1 MHGDMSEL
9 FAAPSV
15 VRQDRADGSVL
26 LTSPE
31 PLAPHPASAAEWLRS
46 WAAKEPSYPCVA
58 QRRADGGWEVL
69 SYGEVLAAA
78 KSVGQALLDRGLSAE
93 RPLMILSGNSIG
105 HFLMTMG
112 AYPAGVPVV
121 PVSVAYSLQS
131 KDHERVRVLSDLVQ
145 PGAVYVETVA
155 PFAAAIGA
163 LAGDPLVIA
172 GKGGPGEGGLNEHSL
187 PALLATAPDAAL
199 DESLAS
205 LTAASVAK
213 ILFTSGSTGTPKG
226 VVTTHEM
233 LCANQQMMRQAWPFL
248 TQERPVLV
256 DWLPW
261 SHTFGGS
268 HNMNMVLAN
277 GGTLYIDEG
286 RPAPGLIAATLAN
299 YRDVSPTMAFNV
311 PAGYAQLVPALEA
324 DHELAGQFFA
334 RIRLV
339 FNAAA
344 ALPSALRSRLEKLAR
359 EVTGRDIPVT
369 GSWGTTETA
378 PAATT
383 AHFGYTD
390 GRCIGNPL
398 PGVTLKLVPDDPGVY
413 EIRVRGVAVT
423 PGYLSRSDPAATAFD
438 DEGFYCP
445 GDAVSFADPAD
456 PARGLLFRGRLA
468 EDFKLSTGT
477 FVRVG
482 ALRTALLSAAPVL
495 GDAVITGQDRDMA
508 GALAWLNLAE
518 LPEGLAGAWLDDG
531 PVLHSPQFAEY
542 LAALLAALNSGQG
555 SAGRIE
561 RLIVLAQPA
570 SLDDGEVT
578 DKGYLNQRR
587 VLANRAELVELLY
600 GDPVPEKVITPARK
614 RSRAL

>member
-1 MHGDMSEL
+1 MHGEMSEL

-31 PLAPHPASAAEWLRS
+31 PLAPYPATAAEWLRS
-46 WAAKEPSYPCVA
+46 WAAAEAAYPCVA
-58 QRRADGGWEVL
+58 QRTAGGSWDVL

-78 KSVGQALLDRGLSAE
+78 SSVSQALLDRGLSAE

-105 HFLMTMG
+105 HFLVTMG
-112 AYPAGVPVV
+112 AYLAGVPVV

-131 KDHERVRVLSDLVQ
+131 KDHERVRVIGGLVQ

-172 GKGGPGEGGLNEHSL
+172 GEGGPEEHSL
-187 PALLATAPDAAL
+187 PTLLATAPAAAV
-199 DESLAS
+199 EEAFAS
-205 LTAASVAK
+205 VTGASVAK
-213 ILFTSGSTGTPKG
+213 ILFTSGSTGIPKG
-226 VVTTHEM
+226 VLTTHEM

-248 TQERPVLV
+248 AEERPVLV

-299 YRDVSPTMAFNV
+299 YQDVSPTMAFNV

-324 DHELAGQFFA
+324 DHELAGQFFT

-344 ALPSALRSRLEKLAR
+344 ALPSALRGRLETLAR
-359 EVTGRDIPVT
+359 EVTGREVPVT

-383 AHFGYTD
+383 AHFGYAD

-398 PGVTLKLVPDDPGVY
+398 PGVTLKLVPDDADVY

-423 PGYLSRSDPAATAFD
+423 AGYLNRPDLAAAAFD
-438 DEGFYCP
+438 EEGFYCP

-482 ALRTALLSAAPVL
+482 ALRTALLSAAPII
-495 GDAVITGQDRDMA
+495 GDAVITGQDRDTV
-508 GALAWLNLAE
+508 GALAWLNPAE
-518 LPEGLAGAWLDDG
+518 LPKGLAGARPGDG
-531 PVLHSPQFAEY
+531 PVLYSPQLAEH
-542 LAALLAALNSGQG
+542 LGALLATLNSGQG

-570 SLDDGEVT
+570 SLDDGEIT
-578 DKGYLNQRR
+578 DKGYVNQRR

-600 GDPVPEKVITPARK
+600 GDPVPEVVITPARK
-614 RSRAL
+614 RSHAV

>member
-1 MHGDMSEL
+1 MSEL

-15 VRQDRADGSVL
+15 VRQARADGSVL

-31 PLAPHPASAAEWLRS
+31 PLAPYPATAAQWLRAWAAAEP
-46 WAAKEPSYPCVA
+46 ACPCVA
-58 QRRADGGWEVL
+58 QRTAGGSWEVR
-69 SYGEVLAAA
+69 SYDEVLAAA
-78 KSVGQALLDRGLSAE
+78 NSVGQALLDRGLSAE

-105 HFLMTMG
+105 HFLVTMG
-112 AYPAGVPVV
+112 AYLAGVPVL

-131 KDHERVRVLSDLVQ
+131 KDHERLRVIGDLVQ

-172 GKGGPGEGGLNEHSL
+172 GEGGLEEHSL
-187 PALLATAPDAAL
+187 PTLLATPAGAAL
-199 DESLAS
+199 EEAFAS
-205 LTAASVAK
+205 VTGASVAK
-213 ILFTSGSTGTPKG
+213 ILFTSGSTGIPKG
-226 VVTTHEM
+226 VLTTHEM

-248 TQERPVLV
+248 AEERPVLV

-334 RIRLV
+334 RVRLV

-344 ALPSALRSRLEKLAR
+344 ALPSTLRNRLETLAR
-359 EVTGRDIPVT
+359 DVTGRDIPVT

-383 AHFGYTD
+383 AHFGYAD

-398 PGVTLKLVPDDPGVY
+398 PGVTLKLVPADPDVY

-423 PGYLSRSDPAATAFD
+423 PGYLSRPDLAGAAFD

-482 ALRTALLSAAPVL
+482 ALRTALLSAAPII
-495 GDAVITGQDRDMA
+495 GDAVITGEGRDTI
-508 GALAWLNLAE
+508 GALAWLNSAE
-518 LPEGLAGAWLDDG
+518 LPESLAGTWLSHG
-531 PVLHSPQFAEY
+531 PVLHSAQLAEHMG
-542 LAALLAALNSGQG
+542 ALLAALNSGQG
-555 SAGRIE
+555 SAARIE
-561 RLIVLAQPA
+561 RLIVLAQAA
-570 SLDDGEVT
+570 SLDDGEIT
-578 DKGYLNQRR
+578 DKGYVNQRR

-600 GDPVPEKVITPARK
+600 GEPVPDNVITPARK
-614 RSRAL
+614 RSHAL

>member
-1 MHGDMSEL
+1 MHGEMSEL

-31 PLAPHPASAAEWLRS
+31 PLAPYPATAAEWLRS
-46 WAAKEPSYPCVA
+46 WAAAEAPYPCVA
-58 QRRADGGWEVL
+58 QRTAGGSWEVL

-78 KSVGQALLDRGLSAE
+78 NSVSQALLDRGLSAE

-105 HFLMTMG
+105 HFLVTMG
-112 AYPAGVPVV
+112 AYLAGVPVV

-131 KDHERVRVLSDLVQ
+131 KDHERLRVIGGLVQ
-145 PGAVYVETVA
+145 PGAVYVETVV

-172 GKGGPGEGGLNEHSL
+172 GEGGPKEHSL
-187 PALLATAPDAAL
+187 PTLLATAAAVV
-199 DESLAS
+199 EEEEEEETSAS
-205 LTAASVAK
+205 VTGASVAK
-213 ILFTSGSTGTPKG
+213 ILFTSGSTGIPKG
-226 VVTTHEM
+226 VLTTHEM
-233 LCANQQMMRQAWPFL
+233 LCANQEMMRQAWPFL
-248 TQERPVLV
+248 AEERPVLV

-286 RPAPGLIAATLAN
+286 RPAPSLIAATLAN

-324 DHELAGQFFA
+324 DHELARQFFA

-344 ALPSALRSRLEKLAR
+344 ALPSALRGRLETLAR
-359 EVTGRDIPVT
+359 EVTGRDVPVT

-383 AHFGYTD
+383 AHFGYAD

-398 PGVTLKLVPDDPGVY
+398 PGVTLKLVPDDADVY

-423 PGYLSRSDPAATAFD
+423 PGYLSRPDLATAAFD

-482 ALRTALLSAAPVL
+482 ALRTALLSAAPVI
-495 GDAVITGQDRDMA
+495 GDAVITGQDRDTV
-508 GALAWLNLAE
+508 GALTWLNPAE
-518 LPEGLAGAWLDDG
+518 LPEDLAGTWLNDG
-531 PVLHSPQFAEY
+531 PVLYSPQLAEH
-542 LAALLAALNSGQG
+542 LGALLATLNCGQG

-570 SLDDGEVT
+570 SLDDGEIT
-578 DKGYLNQRR
+578 DKGYVNQRR

-600 GDPVPEKVITPARK
+600 ADQVPEKVITPARK
-614 RSRAL
+614 RSHAV

>member
-1 MHGDMSEL
+1 MPGEMSEL

-26 LTSPE
+26 LTSPQ
-31 PLAPHPASAAEWLRS
+31 PLAPYPATAGEWLRS
-46 WAAKEPSYPCVA
+46 WAAAEAAYPCVA
-58 QRRADGGWEVL
+58 QRSAGGSWEVL

-78 KSVGQALLDRGLSAE
+78 NSVGQALLDRGLSAQ
-93 RPLMILSGNSIG
+93 RPLLILSGNSIG
-105 HFLMTMG
+105 HFLVTMG
-112 AYPAGVPVV
+112 AYLAGVPVV

-131 KDHERVRVLSDLVQ
+131 KDHERLRVIAGLVQ

-172 GKGGPGEGGLNEHSL
+172 GEGGQQEHSL
-187 PALLATAPDAAL
+187 PALLATRAAVQEETPAPV
-199 DESLAS
+199 
-205 LTAASVAK
+205 TGASVAK
-213 ILFTSGSTGTPKG
+213 ILFTSGSTGIPKG
-226 VVTTHEM
+226 VLTTHQM

-248 TQERPVLV
+248 AEERPVLV

-286 RPAPGLIAATLAN
+286 RPAPSLIAATLAN
-299 YRDVSPTMAFNV
+299 YRDVSPTMVFNV

-334 RIRLV
+334 RVRLV

-344 ALPSALRSRLEKLAR
+344 ALPSALRVRLETLAR
-359 EVTGRDIPVT
+359 EVTGRDVPVT

-383 AHFGYTD
+383 AHFGYAD

-398 PGVTLKLVPDDPGVY
+398 PGVTLKLVRDEADVY

-423 PGYLSRSDPAATAFD
+423 PGYLSRPDLATAAFD

-482 ALRTALLSAAPVL
+482 ALRTALLSAAPVI
-495 GDAVITGQDRDMA
+495 GDAVITGQDRDTV
-508 GALAWLNLAE
+508 GALAWLNPAE
-518 LPEGLAGAWLDDG
+518 LPESLAGAQLSDE
-531 PVLHSPQFAEY
+531 PVLYSPPLAEH
-542 LAALLAALNSGQG
+542 LGAVLAALNSGQG
-555 SAGRIE
+555 SASRIE
-561 RLIVLAQPA
+561 RLIVAAQPA
-570 SLDDGEVT
+570 SLDDGEIT
-578 DKGYLNQRR
+578 DKGYVNQRR

-600 GDPVPEKVITPARK
+600 GDPVPEGVITPARK
-614 RSRAL
+614 RSHAV

>member
-1 MHGDMSEL
+1 MHGELSEL

-31 PLAPHPASAAEWLRS
+31 PLAPYPATAAAWLRS
-46 WAAKEPSYPCVA
+46 WAATQAAYPCVA
-58 QRRADGGWEVL
+58 QRTAGGSWEVL

-78 KSVGQALLDRGLSAE
+78 SSVGQALLDRGLSAE

-112 AYPAGVPVV
+112 AYLAGVPVV

-131 KDHERVRVLSDLVQ
+131 KDHERLRVIGDLVQ

-155 PFAAAIGA
+155 PFAPAIGV
-163 LAGDPLVIA
+163 LAGHPLVMA
-172 GKGGPGEGGLNEHSL
+172 GEGGLKEHSL
-187 PALLATAPDAAL
+187 PALLATTAAAPAEEAF
-199 DESLAS
+199 AS
-205 LTAASVAK
+205 VTGASVAK
-213 ILFTSGSTGTPKG
+213 ILFTSGSTGIPKG
-226 VVTTHEM
+226 VLTTHEM

-248 TQERPVLV
+248 AEERPVLV

-286 RPAPGLIAATLAN
+286 RPAPSLIAATLAN

-311 PAGYAQLVPALEA
+311 PAGYAQLVPVLEA
-324 DHELAGQFFA
+324 DHELAGRFFA

-344 ALPSALRSRLEKLAR
+344 ALPSALRNRLETLAR
-359 EVTGRDIPVT
+359 QVTGRDVPVT

-383 AHFGYTD
+383 AHFGYAD

-398 PGVTLKLVPDDPGVY
+398 PGVTLKLVPDDPGIY

-423 PGYLSRSDPAATAFD
+423 PGYLSRPDLAAAAFD
-438 DEGFYCP
+438 EEGFYCP
-445 GDAVSFADPAD
+445 GDAVAFADPAD

-482 ALRTALLSAAPVL
+482 ALRTALLSAAPVI
-495 GDAVITGQDRDMA
+495 GDAVITGQDRDA
-508 GALAWLNLAE
+508 VGALAWLNPAE
-518 LPEGLAGAWLDDG
+518 LPEDLAGTWLNDG
-531 PVLHSPQFAEY
+531 PVLYSLPLAEHLGAR
-542 LAALLAALNSGQG
+542 LAELNSGQG

-570 SLDDGEVT
+570 SLDGGEIT
-578 DKGYLNQRR
+578 DKGYVNQRR

-600 GDPVPEKVITPARK
+600 GDPVPEQVITPARK
-614 RSRAL
+614 RSHAV

>member
-1 MHGDMSEL
+1 MHGEMSGL
-9 FAAPSV
+9 FAAPSA

-31 PLAPHPASAAEWLRS
+31 PLAPYPATAGQWLRS
-46 WAAKEPSYPCVA
+46 WAAAEAAYPCVA
-58 QRRADGGWEVL
+58 QRTAGGSWEVL

-78 KSVGQALLDRGLSAE
+78 NSVSQALLDRGLSAE
-93 RPLMILSGNSIG
+93 RPLLILSGNSIG
-105 HFLMTMG
+105 HFLVTMG
-112 AYPAGVPVV
+112 AYLAGVPVV

-131 KDHERVRVLSDLVQ
+131 KDHERLRVIGDLVR
-145 PGAVYVETVA
+145 PGAVYAETVA

-172 GKGGPGEGGLNEHSL
+172 GEGGPEEHSL
-187 PALLATAPDAAL
+187 PTLLAAAAAADEVSAPV
-199 DESLAS
+199 
-205 LTAASVAK
+205 TGASVAK
-213 ILFTSGSTGTPKG
+213 ILFTSGSTGIPKG
-226 VVTTHEM
+226 VLTTHQM

-248 TQERPVLV
+248 AEERPVLV

-286 RPAPGLIAATLAN
+286 RPAPSLIAATLAN

-324 DHELAGQFFA
+324 DPELAGQFFA

-344 ALPSALRSRLEKLAR
+344 ALPSALRGRLETLAR
-359 EVTGRDIPVT
+359 EVTGRDVPVT

-383 AHFGYTD
+383 AHFGYAD

-398 PGVTLKLVPDDPGVY
+398 PGVTLKLVPDEREVY

-423 PGYLSRSDPAATAFD
+423 PGYLSRPDLATTAFD

-482 ALRTALLSAAPVL
+482 ALRTALLSAAPVI
-495 GDAVITGQDRDMA
+495 GDAVITGPDRDTV
-508 GALAWLNLAE
+508 GALAWLNPAE
-518 LPEGLAGAWLDDG
+518 LPPSLAGAQLGDG
-531 PVLHSPQFAEY
+531 PVLYSPQLAEH
-542 LAALLAALNSGQG
+542 LGALLATLNSGQG
-555 SAGRIE
+555 SASRIE
-561 RLIVLAQPA
+561 RLIVAAQPA
-570 SLDDGEVT
+570 SLDDGEIT
-578 DKGYLNQRR
+578 DKGYVNQRR
-587 VLANRAELVELLY
+587 VLANRPELVELLY

-614 RSRAL
+614 RSHAV

>member
-1 MHGDMSEL
+1 M
-9 FAAPSV
+9 
-15 VRQDRADGSVL
+15 
-26 LTSPE
+26 
-31 PLAPHPASAAEWLRS
+31 
-46 WAAKEPSYPCVA
+46 A
-58 QRRADGGWEVL
+58 QRTTGGPWEVL

-78 KSVGQALLDRGLSAE
+78 SSVGQALVDRGLSAE
-93 RPLMILSGNSIG
+93 HPLMILSGNSIG

-112 AYPAGVPVV
+112 AYLAGVPVV

-131 KDHERVRVLSDLVQ
+131 KDHERLRVIGDLVR

-172 GKGGPGEGGLNEHSL
+172 GEGGPKEHSL
-187 PALLATAPDAAL
+187 PTLLATAAAAV
-199 DESLAS
+199 EEETSAS
-205 LTAASVAK
+205 VTGASVAK
-213 ILFTSGSTGTPKG
+213 ILFTSGSTGIPKG
-226 VVTTHEM
+226 VLTTHEM

-248 TQERPVLV
+248 AEERPVLV

-286 RPAPGLIAATLAN
+286 RPAPSLIGATLAN
-299 YRDVSPTMAFNV
+299 YREVSPTMAFNV

-324 DHELAGQFFA
+324 DHELAAQFFA

-344 ALPSALRSRLEKLAR
+344 ALPSALRSRLETLAR
-359 EVTGRDIPVT
+359 EVTGRDVPVT

-383 AHFGYTD
+383 AHFGYAD

-423 PGYLSRSDPAATAFD
+423 PGYLSRPDLATAAFD

-482 ALRTALLSAAPVL
+482 ALRTALLSAAPVI
-495 GDAVITGQDRDMA
+495 GDAVITGQDRDTA
-508 GALAWLNLAE
+508 GALVWLNPAE
-518 LPEGLAGAWLDDG
+518 LPEDLAGTWLDDG
-531 PVLHSPQFAEY
+531 PVLYSPPLAEH
-542 LAALLAALNSGQG
+542 LGALLATLNSGQG

-570 SLDDGEVT
+570 SLDDGEIT
-578 DKGYLNQRR
+578 DKGYVNQRR

-600 GDPVPEKVITPARK
+600 ADPVPEQVITPARK
-614 RSRAL
+614 RSHAV

>member
-1 MHGDMSEL
+1 MHGEMSEL

-31 PLAPHPASAAEWLRS
+31 PLAPYPATAAGWLRS
-46 WAAKEPSYPCVA
+46 WAAAEATYPCVA
-58 QRRADGGWEVL
+58 QRTAGGSWEVL

-78 KSVGQALLDRGLSAE
+78 RSVSQALLDRGLSAE

-105 HFLMTMG
+105 HFLVTMG
-112 AYPAGVPVV
+112 AYLAGVPVV

-131 KDHERVRVLSDLVQ
+131 KDHERLRVIGDLVR
-145 PGAVYVETVA
+145 PGAVYVETLA
-155 PFAAAIGA
+155 PFAAAISA

-172 GKGGPGEGGLNEHSL
+172 KEGGPKEHSL
-187 PALLATAPDAAL
+187 PTLLATTAAAAVEE
-199 DESLAS
+199 ESSAS
-205 LTAASVAK
+205 VTGASVAK
-213 ILFTSGSTGTPKG
+213 ILFTSGSTGIPKG
-226 VVTTHEM
+226 VLTTHEM

-248 TQERPVLV
+248 AQERPVLV

-286 RPAPGLIAATLAN
+286 RPAPSLIAATLAN

-324 DHELAGQFFA
+324 DHELARQFFA

-344 ALPSALRSRLEKLAR
+344 ALPSALRGRLETLAR
-359 EVTGRDIPVT
+359 EVTGRDVPVT

-383 AHFGYTD
+383 AHFGYAD

-398 PGVTLKLVPDDPGVY
+398 PGVTLKLVPDDGDVY
-413 EIRVRGVAVT
+413 EIRVAGVAVT
-423 PGYLSRSDPAATAFD
+423 PGYLSRPDLAATAFD

-445 GDAVSFADPAD
+445 GDAVSFADPGRPGPGTAVPGAAGRRFQVVHWHLRPGGRPAD
-456 PARGLLFRGRLA
+456 C
-468 EDFKLSTGT
+468 
-477 FVRVG
+477 
-482 ALRTALLSAAPVL
+482 
-495 GDAVITGQDRDMA
+495 
-508 GALAWLNLAE
+508 
-518 LPEGLAGAWLDDG
+518 
-531 PVLHSPQFAEY
+531 
-542 LAALLAALNSGQG
+542 AALGG
-555 SAGRIE
+555 TRDRRRRHHRAG
-561 RLIVLAQPA
+561 P
-570 SLDDGEVT
+570 
-578 DKGYLNQRR
+578 
-587 VLANRAELVELLY
+587 
-600 GDPVPEKVITPARK
+600 
-614 RSRAL
+614 

>member
-1 MHGDMSEL
+1 MHGEMSGL

-31 PLAPHPASAAEWLRS
+31 PLAPHPVAAAQWLRS
-46 WAAKEPSYPCVA
+46 WAAVEPSYPCVA
-58 QRRADGGWEVL
+58 QRSAGGGWEVL
-69 SYGEVLAAA
+69 SYGKVLAAA
-78 KSVGQALLDRGLSAE
+78 RSVGQALLGRGLSAE

-112 AYPAGVPVV
+112 AYLAGVPVV

-131 KDHERVRVLSDLVQ
+131 KDHERVRVISGLVQ

-155 PFAAAIGA
+155 PFAAALRA

-172 GKGGPGEGGLNEHSL
+172 GEGGLKEHSL
-187 PALLATAPDAAL
+187 PTLLATAPDAAL
-199 DESLAS
+199 DESFAS

-213 ILFTSGSTGTPKG
+213 ILFTSGSTGIPKG

-248 TQERPVLV
+248 AEERPVLV

-286 RPAPGLIAATLAN
+286 RPAPSLIAATLAN

-359 EVTGRDIPVT
+359 DVTGRDVPVT

-383 AHFGYTD
+383 AHFGYAD

-413 EIRVRGVAVT
+413 EIRVRGVSVT
-423 PGYLSRSDPAATAFD
+423 PGYLSRSDLAATAFD

-482 ALRTALLSAAPVL
+482 ALRTALLSAAPVI
-495 GDAVITGQDRDMA
+495 GDAVITGQDRDMI
-508 GALAWLNLAE
+508 GALAWLNPAE
-518 LPEGLAGAWLDDG
+518 LPEGLAGAWLNDG
-531 PVLHSPQFAEY
+531 PVLYSPQFAEH
-542 LAALLAALNSGQG
+542 LGGLLATLNSGQG

-570 SLDDGEVT
+570 SLDDGEIT
-578 DKGYLNQRR
+578 DKGYVNQRR

-600 GDPVPEKVITPARK
+600 GDPVPGKVITPARK
-614 RSRAL
+614 RSHAL

>member
-1 MHGDMSEL
+1 MHGEMSGL
-9 FAAPSV
+9 FAAPSA

-31 PLAPHPASAAEWLRS
+31 PLAPYPATAGQWLRS
-46 WAAKEPSYPCVA
+46 WAAAEAAYPCVA
-58 QRRADGGWEVL
+58 QRTAGGSWEVL

-78 KSVGQALLDRGLSAE
+78 NSASQALLDRGLRAE
-93 RPLMILSGNSIG
+93 RPLLILSGNSIG
-105 HFLMTMG
+105 HFLVTMG
-112 AYPAGVPVV
+112 AYLAGVPVV

-131 KDHERVRVLSDLVQ
+131 KDHERLRVIGDLVR
-145 PGAVYVETVA
+145 PGAVYAETVA

-172 GKGGPGEGGLNEHSL
+172 GEGAPEEHSL
-187 PALLATAPDAAL
+187 PTLLATAAA
-199 DESLAS
+199 EEVSAPV
-205 LTAASVAK
+205 TGASVAK
-213 ILFTSGSTGTPKG
+213 ILFTSGSTGIPKG
-226 VVTTHEM
+226 VLTTHQM

-248 TQERPVLV
+248 AEERPVLV

-286 RPAPGLIAATLAN
+286 RPAPSLIAATLAN

-324 DHELAGQFFA
+324 DPELAGQFFA

-344 ALPSALRSRLEKLAR
+344 ALPSALRGRLETLAR
-359 EVTGRDIPVT
+359 EVTGRDVPVT

-383 AHFGYTD
+383 AHFGYAD

-398 PGVTLKLVPDDPGVY
+398 PGVTLKLVPDEREVY

-423 PGYLSRSDPAATAFD
+423 PGYLSRPDLATAAFD

-482 ALRTALLSAAPVL
+482 ALRTALLSAAPVI
-495 GDAVITGQDRDMA
+495 GDAVITGPDRDTV
-508 GALAWLNLAE
+508 GALAWLNPAE
-518 LPEGLAGAWLDDG
+518 LPPSLAGAQLGDG
-531 PVLHSPQFAEY
+531 PVLYSPQLAEH
-542 LAALLAALNSGQG
+542 LGALLATLNSGQG
-555 SAGRIE
+555 SASRIE
-561 RLIVLAQPA
+561 RLIVAAQPP
-570 SLDDGEVT
+570 SLDDGEIT
-578 DKGYLNQRR
+578 DKGYVNQRR
-587 VLANRAELVELLY
+587 VLANRPELVELLY

-614 RSRAL
+614 RSHAV

>member
-1 MHGDMSEL
+1 MHGEMSEL

-31 PLAPHPASAAEWLRS
+31 PLAPYPATAAAWLRS
-46 WAAKEPSYPCVA
+46 WAAAEAAYPCVA
-58 QRRADGGWEVL
+58 QRTAGGSWEVL

-78 KSVGQALLDRGLSAE
+78 SSAGRGLLDRGLSAE

-112 AYPAGVPVV
+112 AYLAGVPVV

-131 KDHERVRVLSDLVQ
+131 KDHERLRVIGDLVQ

-155 PFAAAIGA
+155 PFAPAIAA
-163 LAGDPLVIA
+163 LAGHPLVMA
-172 GKGGPGEGGLNEHSL
+172 GEGGLKEHSL
-187 PALLATAPDAAL
+187 PALLATPAAAA
-199 DESLAS
+199 EEKAFAS
-205 LTAASVAK
+205 VTGASVAK

-226 VVTTHEM
+226 VLTTHEM

-248 TQERPVLV
+248 TEERPVLV

-277 GGTLYIDEG
+277 GGTLYLDEG
-286 RPAPGLIAATLAN
+286 RPAPSLIAATLAN

-344 ALPSALRSRLEKLAR
+344 ALPSALRSRLETLAR
-359 EVTGRDIPVT
+359 QVTGRDIPVT

-378 PAATT
+378 PAATA
-383 AHFGYTD
+383 AHFGYAD

-398 PGVTLKLVPDDPGVY
+398 PGVTLKLVPDDPGIY
-413 EIRVRGVAVT
+413 EIRVAGVAVT
-423 PGYLSRSDPAATAFD
+423 PGYLSRPDLTATAFD
-438 DEGFYCP
+438 EEGFYCP

-482 ALRTALLSAAPVL
+482 ALRTALLSAAPVI
-495 GDAVITGQDRDMA
+495 GDAVITGQDRDA
-508 GALAWLNLAE
+508 VGALAWLNPAE
-518 LPEGLAGAWLDDG
+518 LPEDLAGTWLDDG
-531 PVLHSPQFAEY
+531 PVVYSRPLAEH
-542 LAALLAALNSGQG
+542 LGALLAALNSGQG

-570 SLDDGEVT
+570 SLDDGEIT
-578 DKGYLNQRR
+578 DKGYVNQRR
-587 VLANRAELVELLY
+587 VLANRPELVELLY
-600 GDPVPEKVITPARK
+600 SDPVPEKVITPARK
-614 RSRAL
+614 RSHAV

>member
-1 MHGDMSEL
+1 MHGEMSEL

-15 VRQDRADGSVL
+15 IRQDRADGSVL
-26 LTSPE
+26 LTSPQ
-31 PLAPHPASAAEWLRS
+31 PLAPYPATVAEWLRS
-46 WAAKEPSYPCVA
+46 WAAAEAAYPCVA
-58 QRRADGGWEVL
+58 QRRAGGSWEML
-69 SYGEVLAAA
+69 NYGEVVAAA
-78 KSVGQALLDRGLSAE
+78 DSVGQALLDRGLSAQ

-105 HFLMTMG
+105 HFLVTMG
-112 AYPAGVPVV
+112 AYLAGVPVV

-131 KDHERVRVLSDLVQ
+131 KDHERLRVISGLVQ

-155 PFAAAIGA
+155 PFAAAIGV

-172 GKGGPGEGGLNEHSL
+172 GEGGQQEHSL
-187 PALLATAPDAAL
+187 PALLATRAAVG
-199 DESLAS
+199 EKTSAS
-205 LTAASVAK
+205 VTGASVAK
-213 ILFTSGSTGTPKG
+213 ILFTSGSTGIPKG
-226 VVTTHEM
+226 VLTTHQM

-248 TQERPVLV
+248 TEERPVLV

-286 RPAPGLIAATLAN
+286 RPAPSLIAATLAN

-334 RIRLV
+334 RVRLV

-344 ALPSALRSRLEKLAR
+344 ALPSALRVRLETLSR
-359 EVTGRDIPVT
+359 EVTGRDVPVT

-383 AHFGYTD
+383 AHFGYAD

-398 PGVTLKLVPDDPGVY
+398 PGVTLKLVRDDADVY

-423 PGYLSRSDPAATAFD
+423 PGYLNRPDLATAAFD

-482 ALRTALLSAAPVL
+482 ALRTALLSAAPVI
-495 GDAVITGQDRDMA
+495 GDAVITGQDRDTV
-508 GALAWLNLAE
+508 GALAWLNPAE
-518 LPEGLAGAWLDDG
+518 LPESLAGTWLGDG
-531 PVLHSPQFAEY
+531 PVLYSPPLAEH
-542 LAALLAALNSGQG
+542 LGALLAALNSGQG
-555 SAGRIE
+555 SASRIE

-570 SLDDGEVT
+570 SLDDGEIT
-578 DKGYLNQRR
+578 DKGYVNQRR
-587 VLANRAELVELLY
+587 VLAHRAELVELLY
-600 GDPVPEKVITPARK
+600 GDPVPERVITPARK
-614 RSRAL
+614 RSHAL

>member
-1 MHGDMSEL
+1 MHGEISEL

-15 VRQDRADGSVL
+15 VRRDRADGSVV

-31 PLAPHPASAAEWLRS
+31 PLAPYPATAGGWLRS
-46 WAAKEPSYPCVA
+46 WASAEAAYPCVA
-58 QRRADGGWEVL
+58 QRTAGGSWEVL

-78 KSVGQALLDRGLSAE
+78 SSVRQALLDRGLSAE

-105 HFLMTMG
+105 HFLVTMG
-112 AYPAGVPVV
+112 AYLAGVPVV

-131 KDHERVRVLSDLVQ
+131 KDHERLRVIGGLVQ
-145 PGAVYVETVA
+145 PGAVYVETLA

-172 GKGGPGEGGLNEHSL
+172 KEGGPEEHLL
-187 PALLATAPDAAL
+187 PSLLATAPA
-199 DESLAS
+199 
-205 LTAASVAK
+205 TAVEEEPSAWVTGASVAK
-213 ILFTSGSTGTPKG
+213 ILFTSGSTGIPKG
-226 VVTTHEM
+226 VLTTHEM

-248 TQERPVLV
+248 AEERPVLV

-324 DHELAGQFFA
+324 DHELARQFFA

-344 ALPSALRSRLEKLAR
+344 ALPSALRGRLETLAR

-383 AHFGYTD
+383 AHFGYAD

-398 PGVTLKLVPDDPGVY
+398 PGVTLKLVPDDADVY
-413 EIRVRGVAVT
+413 EIRVRGIAVT
-423 PGYLSRSDPAATAFD
+423 PGYLSRPDLATAAFD

-482 ALRTALLSAAPVL
+482 ALRTALLSAAPVI
-495 GDAVITGQDRDMA
+495 GDAVITGQDRDTV
-508 GALAWLNLAE
+508 GALAWLNPAE
-518 LPEGLAGAWLDDG
+518 LPKGLAGAQLSDG
-531 PVLHSPQFAEY
+531 PVLYSPQLAEH
-542 LAALLAALNSGQG
+542 LGTLLATLNSGQG

-570 SLDDGEVT
+570 SLDDGEIT
-578 DKGYLNQRR
+578 DKGYVNQRR

-600 GDPVPEKVITPARK
+600 ADPVPEKVITPARK
-614 RSRAL
+614 RSHAV

>member
-1 MHGDMSEL
+1 MHGEMSEL

-31 PLAPHPASAAEWLRS
+31 PLAHYPATAAGWLRS
-46 WAAKEPSYPCVA
+46 WAAVEATYPCVA
-58 QRRADGGWEVL
+58 QRAAGGSWEVL

-78 KSVGQALLDRGLSAE
+78 KSVSQALIDRGLSAE
-93 RPLMILSGNSIG
+93 RPLMILSGNSIS
-105 HFLMTMG
+105 HFLVTMG
-112 AYPAGVPVV
+112 AYLAGVPVV

-131 KDHERVRVLSDLVQ
+131 KDHERLRVIGGLVQ
-145 PGAVYVETVA
+145 PGAVYVESLA
-155 PFAAAIGA
+155 PFAAAISA

-172 GKGGPGEGGLNEHSL
+172 KEGGPKEHSL
-187 PALLATAPDAAL
+187 PTLLATTAAAAVEE
-199 DESLAS
+199 ESSAS
-205 LTAASVAK
+205 VTGASVAK
-213 ILFTSGSTGTPKG
+213 ILFTSGSTGIPKG
-226 VVTTHEM
+226 VLTTHEM

-248 TQERPVLV
+248 TEERPVLV

-286 RPAPGLIAATLAN
+286 RPAPSLIAATLAN

-334 RIRLV
+334 RVRLV

-344 ALPSALRSRLEKLAR
+344 ALPSALRGRLETLAR
-359 EVTGRDIPVT
+359 EVTGRDVPVT

-383 AHFGYTD
+383 AHFGYAD
-390 GRCIGNPL
+390 GRCVGNPL
-398 PGVTLKLVPDDPGVY
+398 PGVTLKLVPDDADIY
-413 EIRVRGVAVT
+413 EIRVAGVAVT
-423 PGYLSRSDPAATAFD
+423 PGYLRRPDLATTAFD

-482 ALRTALLSAAPVL
+482 ALRTALLSAAPVI
-495 GDAVITGQDRDMA
+495 GDAVITGQDRDSV
-508 GALAWLNLAE
+508 GALAWLNPAE
-518 LPEGLAGAWLDDG
+518 LPADLAGTWVSDG
-531 PVLHSPQFAEY
+531 PVLYSPQ
-542 LAALLAALNSGQG
+542 LAAHLGALLVTLNSGQG

-570 SLDDGEVT
+570 SLDDGEIT
-578 DKGYLNQRR
+578 DKGYVNQRR
-587 VLANRAELVELLY
+587 VLANRAALVELLY
-600 GDPVPEKVITPARK
+600 GDPVPEQVITPARK
-614 RSRAL
+614 RSHAL

>member
-1 MHGDMSEL
+1 MHGEMGEL
-9 FAAPSV
+9 FAAPSA

-31 PLAPHPASAAEWLRS
+31 PLAPYPATAGQWLRS
-46 WAAKEPSYPCVA
+46 WAAAEAAYPCVA
-58 QRRADGGWEVL
+58 QRTAGGSWEVL

-78 KSVGQALLDRGLSAE
+78 NSVSQALLDRGLSAE
-93 RPLMILSGNSIG
+93 SPLLILSGNSIG
-105 HFLMTMG
+105 HFLVTMG
-112 AYPAGVPVV
+112 AYLAGVPVV

-131 KDHERVRVLSDLVQ
+131 KDHERLRVIGDLVR
-145 PGAVYVETVA
+145 PGAVYAETVA

-172 GKGGPGEGGLNEHSL
+172 GEGGPEEHSL
-187 PALLATAPDAAL
+187 PTLLAAAAAADEVSAPV
-199 DESLAS
+199 
-205 LTAASVAK
+205 TGASVAK
-213 ILFTSGSTGTPKG
+213 ILFTSGSTGIPKG
-226 VVTTHEM
+226 VLTTHQM
-233 LCANQQMMRQAWPFL
+233 LCANQQMMRHAWPFL
-248 TQERPVLV
+248 AEERPVLV

-286 RPAPGLIAATLAN
+286 RPAPSLIAATLAN

-324 DHELAGQFFA
+324 DPELAGQFFA

-344 ALPSALRSRLEKLAR
+344 ALPSALRGRLETLAR
-359 EVTGRDIPVT
+359 EVTGRDVPVT

-383 AHFGYTD
+383 AHFGYAD

-398 PGVTLKLVPDDPGVY
+398 PGVTLKLVPDEREVY

-423 PGYLSRSDPAATAFD
+423 PGYLSRPDLATAAFD
-438 DEGFYCP
+438 DEGYYCP

-482 ALRTALLSAAPVL
+482 ALRTALLSAAPVI
-495 GDAVITGQDRDMA
+495 GDAVITGPDRDTV
-508 GALAWLNLAE
+508 GALAWLNPAE
-518 LPEGLAGAWLDDG
+518 LPPSLAGVQLGDG
-531 PVLHSPQFAEY
+531 PVLYSPQLAEH
-542 LAALLAALNSGQG
+542 LGALLATLNSGQG
-555 SAGRIE
+555 SASRIE
-561 RLIVLAQPA
+561 RLIVAAQPA
-570 SLDDGEVT
+570 SLDDGEIT
-578 DKGYLNQRR
+578 DKGYVNQRR
-587 VLANRAELVELLY
+587 VLANRPELVELLY

-614 RSRAL
+614 RSHAV

>member
-1 MHGDMSEL
+1 MHGEMSEL

-15 VRQDRADGSVL
+15 LRQDRADGSVL

-31 PLAPHPASAAEWLRS
+31 LLAPYPATAAEWLRS
-46 WAAKEPSYPCVA
+46 WAAAEAAYPCVA
-58 QRRADGGWEVL
+58 QRTAGGPWEVL

-78 KSVGQALLDRGLSAE
+78 NSVGQALLDRGLSAE

-105 HFLMTMG
+105 HFLVTMG
-112 AYPAGVPVV
+112 AYLAGVPVV

-131 KDHERVRVLSDLVQ
+131 KDHERLRVIGGLVQ

-163 LAGDPLVIA
+163 LAGHPLVIA
-172 GKGGPGEGGLNEHSL
+172 GEGGTKEHSL
-187 PALLATAPDAAL
+187 PTLLATAAA
-199 DESLAS
+199 EVEEEETSAS
-205 LTAASVAK
+205 VTGASVAK
-213 ILFTSGSTGTPKG
+213 ILFTSGSTGIPKG
-226 VVTTHEM
+226 VLTTHEM

-248 TQERPVLV
+248 TSERPVLV

-286 RPAPGLIAATLAN
+286 RPAPSLIATTLAN

-344 ALPSALRSRLEKLAR
+344 ALPSALRSRLETLAR
-359 EVTGRDIPVT
+359 EVTGRDVPVT

-383 AHFGYTD
+383 AHFGYVD

-398 PGVTLKLVPDDPGVY
+398 SGVTLKLVPDEPGVY
-413 EIRVRGVAVT
+413 EIRVQGVAVT
-423 PGYLSRSDPAATAFD
+423 PGYLSRPDLAAAAFD

-482 ALRTALLSAAPVL
+482 ALRTALLSVAPVI
-495 GDAVITGQDRDMA
+495 GDAVIAGQDRDKV
-508 GALAWLNLAE
+508 GALAWLNPAE
-518 LPEGLAGAWLDDG
+518 LPEDLAGTWLNDG
-531 PVLHSPQFAEY
+531 PVLYSPQIAEH
-542 LAALLAALNSGQG
+542 LGALLATLNSGQG
-555 SAGRIE
+555 SAGRVA
-561 RLIVLAQPA
+561 RLILLAQPA
-570 SLDDGEVT
+570 SLDDGEIT
-578 DKGYLNQRR
+578 DKGYVNQRR

-600 GDPVPEKVITPARK
+600 ADPVPEKVITPARK
-614 RSRAL
+614 RSHAV

>member
-1 MHGDMSEL
+1 MHGEMSEL

-31 PLAPHPASAAEWLRS
+31 PLAPYPATAAEWLRS
-46 WAAKEPSYPCVA
+46 WAAAEAAYPCVA
-58 QRRADGGWEVL
+58 QRTAGGSWEVL

-78 KSVGQALLDRGLSAE
+78 SSVGQALLDRGLSAE

-112 AYPAGVPVV
+112 AYLAGVPVV

-131 KDHERVRVLSDLVQ
+131 KDHERVRVIGDLVQ
-145 PGAVYVETVA
+145 PGAVYVETVG

-172 GKGGPGEGGLNEHSL
+172 GEGGLTEHSL
-187 PALLATAPDAAL
+187 PTLLATAAAAAQ
-199 DESLAS
+199 EETFAS
-205 LTAASVAK
+205 VTGASVAK
-213 ILFTSGSTGTPKG
+213 ILFTSGSTGIPKG
-226 VVTTHEM
+226 VLTTHEM

-248 TQERPVLV
+248 AEERPVLV

-286 RPAPGLIAATLAN
+286 RPAPSLIAATLAN

-344 ALPSALRSRLEKLAR
+344 ALPSALRSRLETLAR
-359 EVTGRDIPVT
+359 EVTGRDVPVT

-383 AHFGYTD
+383 AHFGYAD

-398 PGVTLKLVPDDPGVY
+398 PGVTLKLVPDDPGIY

-423 PGYLSRSDPAATAFD
+423 PGYLSRSDLAAAAFD

-482 ALRTALLSAAPVL
+482 ALRTALLSAAPVI
-495 GDAVITGQDRDMA
+495 GDAVITGQDRDTA
-508 GALAWLNLAE
+508 GALAWLNPAE
-518 LPEGLAGAWLDDG
+518 LPEGLAGAWLNDG
-531 PVLHSPQFAEY
+531 SVLYSLQLAEH
-542 LAALLAALNSGQG
+542 LGGVLTTLNSGQG

-570 SLDDGEVT
+570 SLDDGEIT
-578 DKGYLNQRR
+578 DKGYVNQRR

-600 GDPVPEKVITPARK
+600 ADPVPAKVITPARK
-614 RSRAL
+614 RSHAV

>member
-1 MHGDMSEL
+1 MHGEMSGL
-9 FAAPSV
+9 FAAPSA

-31 PLAPHPASAAEWLRS
+31 PLAPYPATAGQWLRS
-46 WAAKEPSYPCVA
+46 WAAAEAAYPCVA
-58 QRRADGGWEVL
+58 QRTAGGSWEVL

-78 KSVGQALLDRGLSAE
+78 NSVSQALLDRGLSAE
-93 RPLMILSGNSIG
+93 SPLLILSGNSIG
-105 HFLMTMG
+105 HFLVTMG
-112 AYPAGVPVV
+112 AYLAGVPVV

-131 KDHERVRVLSDLVQ
+131 KDHERLRVIGDLVR
-145 PGAVYVETVA
+145 PGAVYAETVA

-172 GKGGPGEGGLNEHSL
+172 GEGGPEEHSL
-187 PALLATAPDAAL
+187 PTLLAAAAAADEVSAPV
-199 DESLAS
+199 
-205 LTAASVAK
+205 TGASVAK
-213 ILFTSGSTGTPKG
+213 ILFTSGSTGIPKG
-226 VVTTHEM
+226 VLTTHQM

-248 TQERPVLV
+248 AEERPVLV

-286 RPAPGLIAATLAN
+286 RPAPSLIAATLAN

-324 DHELAGQFFA
+324 DPELAGQFFA

-344 ALPSALRSRLEKLAR
+344 ALPSALRGRLETLAR
-359 EVTGRDIPVT
+359 EVTGRDVPVT

-383 AHFGYTD
+383 AHFGYAD

-398 PGVTLKLVPDDPGVY
+398 PGVTLKLVPDEREVY

-423 PGYLSRSDPAATAFD
+423 PGYLSRPDLATTAFD

-482 ALRTALLSAAPVL
+482 ALRTALLSAAPVI
-495 GDAVITGQDRDMA
+495 GDAVITGPDRDTV
-508 GALAWLNLAE
+508 GALAWLNPAE
-518 LPEGLAGAWLDDG
+518 LPPSLAGAQLGDG
-531 PVLHSPQFAEY
+531 PVLYSPQLAEH
-542 LAALLAALNSGQG
+542 LGALLATLNSGQG
-555 SAGRIE
+555 SASRIE
-561 RLIVLAQPA
+561 RLIVAAQPA
-570 SLDDGEVT
+570 SLDDGEIT
-578 DKGYLNQRR
+578 DKGYVNQRR
-587 VLANRAELVELLY
+587 VLANRPELVELLY

-614 RSRAL
+614 RSHAV

>member
-1 MHGDMSEL
+1 MHGELSEL

-15 VRQDRADGSVL
+15 VRRDRADGSVL

-31 PLAPHPASAAEWLRS
+31 PLAPYPATAAGWLRS
-46 WAAKEPSYPCVA
+46 WAAAEAAYPCVA
-58 QRRADGGWEVL
+58 QRTAGGSWEVL

-78 KSVGQALLDRGLSAE
+78 NSVSQALLDRGLSAE

-105 HFLMTMG
+105 HFLVTMG
-112 AYPAGVPVV
+112 AYLAGVPVV

-131 KDHERVRVLSDLVQ
+131 KDHERLRVIGDLVQ
-145 PGAVYVETVA
+145 PGAVYVETLA
-155 PFAAAIGA
+155 PFAPAIGS
-163 LAGDPLVIA
+163 LTGDPLVIA
-172 GKGGPGEGGLNEHSL
+172 EEGGPEEHSL
-187 PALLATAPDAAL
+187 PALLATAAAAAVA
-199 DESLAS
+199 EETSAS
-205 LTAASVAK
+205 VTRASVAK
-213 ILFTSGSTGTPKG
+213 ILFTSGSTGIPKG
-226 VVTTHEM
+226 VLTTHEM

-248 TQERPVLV
+248 TEERPVLV

-286 RPAPGLIAATLAN
+286 RPAPSLIAATLAN

-324 DHELAGQFFA
+324 DRELARQFFA

-344 ALPSALRSRLEKLAR
+344 ALPSALRGRLETLAR
-359 EVTGRDIPVT
+359 EVTGRDVPVT

-383 AHFGYTD
+383 AHFGYAD

-398 PGVTLKLVPDDPGVY
+398 PGVTLKLVPDDADVY
-413 EIRVRGVAVT
+413 EIRVAGVAVT
-423 PGYLSRSDPAATAFD
+423 PGYLSRPDLATTAFD

-482 ALRTALLSAAPVL
+482 ALRTALLSAAPVI
-495 GDAVITGQDRDMA
+495 GDAVITGQDRNMV
-508 GALAWLNLAE
+508 GALAWLNSAE
-518 LPEGLAGAWLDDG
+518 LPADLAGTWLSDG
-531 PVLHSPQFAEY
+531 PVLYSPQLAEH
-542 LAALLAALNSGQG
+542 LGALLTTLNSGQG

-570 SLDDGEVT
+570 SLDDGEIT

-587 VLANRAELVELLY
+587 VLANRAALVELLY

-614 RSRAL
+614 RSHAV

>member
-1 MHGDMSEL
+1 
-9 FAAPSV
+9 
-15 VRQDRADGSVL
+15 
-26 LTSPE
+26 
-31 PLAPHPASAAEWLRS
+31 
-46 WAAKEPSYPCVA
+46 
-58 QRRADGGWEVL
+58 
-69 SYGEVLAAA
+69 
-78 KSVGQALLDRGLSAE
+78 
-93 RPLMILSGNSIG
+93 
-105 HFLMTMG
+105 
-112 AYPAGVPVV
+112 
-121 PVSVAYSLQS
+121 
-131 KDHERVRVLSDLVQ
+131 
-145 PGAVYVETVA
+145 
-155 PFAAAIGA
+155 
-163 LAGDPLVIA
+163 
-172 GKGGPGEGGLNEHSL
+172 
-187 PALLATAPDAAL
+187 
-199 DESLAS
+199 
-205 LTAASVAK
+205 
-213 ILFTSGSTGTPKG
+213 
-226 VVTTHEM
+226 M

-248 TQERPVLV
+248 AEERPVLV

-286 RPAPGLIAATLAN
+286 RPAPGLMAATLAN

-324 DHELAGQFFA
+324 DREMAGQFFA

-344 ALPSALRSRLEKLAR
+344 ALPSALRTRLETLAR
-359 EVTGRDIPVT
+359 DVTGRDIPVT

-383 AHFGYTD
+383 AHFSYAD

-398 PGVTLKLVPDDPGVY
+398 PGVTLKLAPADAGVY

-423 PGYLSRSDPAATAFD
+423 PGYLSRPDLAAAAFD

-482 ALRTALLSAAPVL
+482 ALRTALLSAAPVI
-495 GDAVITGQDRDMA
+495 GDAVLTGQDRDMV
-508 GALAWLNLAE
+508 GALAWLNPAE
-518 LPEGLAGAWLDDG
+518 LPGSLETWLSDGL
-531 PVLHSPQFAEY
+531 VLHSPRLAEH
-542 LAALLAALNSGQG
+542 LGALLAALNSGQG
-555 SAGRIE
+555 SAARIE

-570 SLDDGEVT
+570 SLDDGEIT
-578 DKGYLNQRR
+578 DKGYVNQRR

-600 GDPVPEKVITPARK
+600 ADPVPEKVITPARR
-614 RSRAL
+614 RSHAV

>member
-1 MHGDMSEL
+1 MHGELSEL

-31 PLAPHPASAAEWLRS
+31 PLATYPPTAAEWLRS
-46 WAAKEPSYPCVA
+46 WAAAEAAYPCVA
-58 QRRADGGWEVL
+58 QRTAGGSWEVL

-78 KSVGQALLDRGLSAE
+78 NSVGQALLDRGLSAA

-105 HFLMTMG
+105 HYLMTMG
-112 AYPAGVPVV
+112 AYLAGVPVV

-131 KDHERVRVLSDLVQ
+131 KDHERVRVIGDLVQ
-145 PGAVYVETVA
+145 PGAVFAETVA
-155 PFAAAIGA
+155 PFAAAIGV
-163 LAGDPLVIA
+163 LAGDPVVIA
-172 GKGGPGEGGLNEHSL
+172 GEGGPEEHSL
-187 PALLATAPDAAL
+187 PTLLATAARAA
-199 DESLAS
+199 DEEAFAPV
-205 LTAASVAK
+205 TGAPVTGASVAK
-213 ILFTSGSTGTPKG
+213 ILFTSGSTGIPKG

-248 TQERPVLV
+248 AEERPVLV

-277 GGTLYIDEG
+277 GGTLYIDGG

-324 DHELAGQFFA
+324 DHQLAGQFFA

-344 ALPSALRSRLEKLAR
+344 ALPSALRGRLETLAR
-359 EVTGRDIPVT
+359 EVTGRDVPVT

-383 AHFGYTD
+383 GHFAYAD

-398 PGVTLKLVPDDPGVY
+398 PGVTLKLMPADADVY

-423 PGYLSRSDPAATAFD
+423 PGYLGRPDLAADAFD

-482 ALRTALLSAAPVL
+482 ALRTALLSAAPVI
-495 GDAVITGQDRDMA
+495 GDAVITGQDRDA
-508 GALAWLNLAE
+508 VGALAWLNPAE
-518 LPEGLAGAWLDDG
+518 LPEDLAGTWRDDG
-531 PVLHSPQFAEY
+531 PLLYSPPLAEH
-542 LAALLAALNSGQG
+542 LGALLATLNSGQG

-570 SLDDGEVT
+570 SLDDGEIT
-578 DKGYLNQRR
+578 DKGYVNQRR

-614 RSRAL
+614 RSPAV